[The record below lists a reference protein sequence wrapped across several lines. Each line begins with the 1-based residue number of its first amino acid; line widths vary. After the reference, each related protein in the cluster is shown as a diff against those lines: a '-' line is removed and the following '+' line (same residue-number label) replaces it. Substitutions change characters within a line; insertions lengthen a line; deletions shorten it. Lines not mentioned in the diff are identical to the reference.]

1 MATHAT
7 TSDPRLESS
16 TVREGGRLP
25 WVITGLLVLFVVIN
39 WADKAVFGIAAQSL
53 KEDLGLTSAMIGFIG
68 SAFFFLF
75 TVTGIA
81 VGFLANRVSTKWIL
95 FALAVAWALT
105 QAPVLIAASAT
116 TLLVS
121 RISLGA
127 AEGPATAMA
136 TAATFEWFKKERQG
150 LPAALINSGAS
161 IAKIAVAPVLAVIV
175 VTWGWRAAF
184 LTLALVGLVWAAVWF
199 AVGRPGPYARRR
211 SELGTAENS
220 GDAQSTTAIAEDGN
234 IKVPFWRIAVTPS
247 YLGAVLGTFAVY
259 GLVTV
264 VLTWLPSYFEEGLG
278 YSRVAAGSMFGLPS
292 VASLIVLITVTT
304 ITDRRMRAGAG
315 SRAARVWVTTAAMI
329 VGGGLLIALPWI
341 QIPTVAVL
349 VVSVGYGFAVL
360 VLPMMSTVVSEICP
374 PNQRPG
380 ALGLFIALQ
389 GLAGLIAPVITGALV
404 DSAATP
410 ADGYSQS
417 FQIFGA
423 VVVIGAIVVA
433 LLVHPERDSLHLRR
447 FAA

>member
-1 MATHAT
+1 MASPAAE
-7 TSDPRLESS
+7 RK
-16 TVREGGRLP
+16 RLP
-25 WVITGLLVLFVVIN
+25 WVITGLLVVFVIIN

-53 KEDLGLTSAMIGFIG
+53 KEDLGLSSSTIGFIG

-75 TVTGIA
+75 TVTGIV
-81 VGFLANRVSTKWIL
+81 VGFIANRISTKWIL
-95 FALAVAWALT
+95 FVLAIAWTLT
-105 QAPVLIAASAT
+105 QVPVLLAASAT

-121 RISLGA
+121 RIALGA
-127 AEGPATAMA
+127 AEGPATSMA

-161 IAKIAVAPVLAVIV
+161 IAKIAIAPILAVIV
-175 VTWGWRAAF
+175 VNWGWRAAF
-184 LTLALVGLVWAAVWF
+184 LTLALAGLVWAAAWLLI
-199 AVGRPGPYARRR
+199 GRQGPYAQHR
-211 SELGTAENS
+211 SRQATPETSDE
-220 GDAQSTTAIAEDGN
+220 QSAAAIGASDN
-234 IKVPFWRIAVTPS
+234 FAVPFWRIALTPS

-292 VASLIVLITVTT
+292 VAALMVMITVTT

-315 SRAARVWVTTAAMI
+315 SRAARVWVTAAAMI

-341 QIPTVAVL
+341 ELPTVAV
-349 VVSVGYGFAVL
+349 VAVSVGYGFAVL

-374 PNQRPG
+374 PNQRAG

-389 GLAGLIAPVITGALV
+389 GVAGLIAPAVTGALV
-404 DSAATP
+404 DSAVTP

-423 VVVIGAIVVA
+423 VVLVGAVVVT
-433 LLVHPERDSLHLRR
+433 LLVHPERDRLRLTR
-447 FAA
+447 VSA